1 MMIKKV
7 SGQSLCSPL
16 SYWRS
21 LPSDGNPSVTRS
33 GKVRF
38 ADNPGVIGWWLES
51 KFRVRPVL
59 RSNSSRFSESGKI
72 SPECAV
78 KGRSQCSYPA
88 RQGGLSYGLI
98 RLRRVVYSRST
109 SANAS

>member
-1 MMIKKV
+1 MIKKV

-38 ADNPGVIGWWLES
+38 ADNPL
-51 KFRVRPVL
+51 
-59 RSNSSRFSESGKI
+59 
-72 SPECAV
+72 
-78 KGRSQCSYPA
+78 
-88 RQGGLSYGLI
+88 GGFIHGCFQRKNVHDALN
-98 RLRRVVYSRST
+98 
-109 SANAS
+109 NAMPGQRKRGYNQAGTWS